1 MLLKTCI
8 SEYRYTVKMVNRSD
22 SDEIITLSAT
32 DLSVAL
38 LQISAIKKIAEIRIC
53 DHVGEYIYLEKLESA
68 PQRLLTMTIW

>member
-1 MLLKTCI
+1 
-8 SEYRYTVKMVNRSD
+8 MVNRSD